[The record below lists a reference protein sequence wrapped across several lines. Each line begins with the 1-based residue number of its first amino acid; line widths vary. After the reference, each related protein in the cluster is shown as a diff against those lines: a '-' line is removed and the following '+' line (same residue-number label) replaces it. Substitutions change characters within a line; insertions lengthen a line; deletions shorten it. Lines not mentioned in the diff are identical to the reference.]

1 MLQNAALDVAIALVV
16 MYLTLSLLCTT
27 INEFIAT
34 KLKLRARAL
43 AAALEQL
50 LDHAPLRAAFYRH
63 GLILSTRRATATGP
77 QTTWNGV
84 KAMAH
89 AAWTTVVR
97 DARAETVGAETPT
110 AVGHPSYIPGRSVAL
125 ALIGSLDP
133 AKPVPA
139 LDDVRF
145 AVAEL
150 PQSAIRDTLEACLIE
165 AGSDLD
171 RFRASVATWFD
182 DSMERLSGA
191 YKRQLKWI
199 SMLVGL
205 LVAVV
210 FNADSVGVAATLW
223 QDQALR
229 ASMMAVATRMTES
242 SAPTVASG
250 VPADLRIALEKAE
263 GDLRGLPIGW
273 KCPRLERAREERASL
288 GERLAAY
295 WPCARDAAPTLRPTT
310 ILGWIMTAVALS
322 LGAPF
327 WFDLLQKFMN
337 VRGAGARPRREDE
350 KASA

>member
-1 MLQNAALDVAIALVV
+1 MLQNAALDVAIALAV
-16 MYLTLSLLCTT
+16 MYLSLSLLCTT

-34 KLKLRARAL
+34 KLKLRAKSL
-43 AAALEQL
+43 AGALEQL
-50 LDHAPLRAAFYRH
+50 LDHPPLRAAFYRH
-63 GLILSTRRATATGP
+63 GLIMSIGRATATGP
-77 QTTWNGV
+77 QTTWSGV

-89 AAWTTVVR
+89 AAWTM
-97 DARAETVGAETPT
+97 ARSPAASAP
-110 AVGHPSYIPGRSVAL
+110 AAASHPSYISARSVAL
-125 ALIGSLDP
+125 ALIGSLD
-133 AKPVPA
+133 ATKPVPA
-139 LDDVRF
+139 IDDVKA
-145 AVAEL
+145 AVATL
-150 PQSAIRDTLEACLIE
+150 PQSAIRDTLEACLTE
-165 AGSDLD
+165 SGNDLD
-171 RFRASVATWFD
+171 RFRESVATWFD
-182 DSMERLSGA
+182 DSMERVSGA

-210 FNADSVGVAATLW
+210 FNADSVSVAATLW

-229 ASMMAVATRMTES
+229 ASMVAVATKLAES
-242 SAPTVASG
+242 SAPTVGSGASA
-250 VPADLRIALEKAE
+250 ADLKSALEKAE

-273 KCPRLERAREERASL
+273 KCPRLERAREEKASL

-337 VRGAGARPRREDE
+337 VRGAGARPRRGDG
-350 KASA
+350 KAPA

>member
-1 MLQNAALDVAIALVV
+1 MQNAALDVAIALVV

-34 KLKLRARAL
+34 KLKLRAKAL
-43 AAALEQL
+43 AGALEQL
-50 LDHAPLRAAFYRH
+50 LDHAPLRTAFYRH
-63 GLILSTRRATATGP
+63 GLIMSTRRATATGP

-89 AAWTTVVR
+89 AVWTTMVTG
-97 DARAETVGAETPT
+97 ARAERAQAVGAEALT
-110 AVGHPSYIPGRSVAL
+110 AAGHPSYIAGRSVAL

-133 AKPVPA
+133 AKPMPA
-139 LDDVRF
+139 LDDVRA
-145 AVAEL
+145 AVAKL
-150 PQSAIRDTLEACLIE
+150 PKSAIRDTLEACLTE
-165 AGSDLD
+165 AGNDLD
-171 RFRASVATWFD
+171 RFRASVATWYD
-182 DSMERLSGA
+182 DAMERLSGA

-205 LVAVV
+205 LVAVI

-229 ASMMAVATRMTES
+229 ASMVAVATKMAES
-242 SAPTVASG
+242 STVASG
-250 VPADLRIALEKAE
+250 VPADLKGALEKAE

-273 KCPRLERAREERASL
+273 KCPRLERAREEKASL

>member
-34 KLKLRARAL
+34 KLKLRAKAL
-43 AAALEQL
+43 AGALEQL
-50 LDHAPLRAAFYRH
+50 LDHAPLRTGFYRH
-63 GLILSTRRATATGP
+63 GLIMSTRRATATGP

-89 AAWTTVVR
+89 AAWTTMATG
-97 DARAETVGAETPT
+97 ARAERAEAVGADAPT
-110 AVGHPSYIPGRSVAL
+110 AAGHPSYIAGRSVAL

-139 LDDVRF
+139 LDDVRA
-145 AVAEL
+145 AVAKL
-150 PQSAIRDTLEACLIE
+150 PKSAIRDTLEACLIE
-165 AGSDLD
+165 SGNDLD

-229 ASMMAVATRMTES
+229 ASMLAVATKMTES

-250 VPADLRIALEKAE
+250 VPADLRSALEKAE

-350 KASA
+350 